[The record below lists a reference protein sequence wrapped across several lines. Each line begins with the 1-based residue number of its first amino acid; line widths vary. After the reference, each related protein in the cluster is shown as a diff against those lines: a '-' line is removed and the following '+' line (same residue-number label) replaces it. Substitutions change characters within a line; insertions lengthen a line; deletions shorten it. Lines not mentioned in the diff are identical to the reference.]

1 MTSGGFTANFP
12 NFLTRTMPRIT
23 KESQQFSLT
32 RIFFFC
38 KKLHGK
44 LPIVASHHSTLT
56 INNRLPMHIF
66 LCKSDPQNENC
77 LKQSI
82 IYILDEYYVL
92 HSYIYICASYTS
104 KNHPTHIQNVL
115 NYN

>member
-12 NFLTRTMPRIT
+12 NFLTRTMPYHQRIPT
-23 KESQQFSLT
+23 
-32 RIFFFC
+32 IFIDADIFFC

-92 HSYIYICASYTS
+92 HSYIYICTSYTS